1 MGHFES
7 SNWGENGGEEEASDI
22 GLSKAALIC
31 TCRRMRIGM
40 RRTSVLPYSH
50 SRQCSSSRLSLTPLP

>member
-22 GLSKAALIC
+22 GLRKAALIC
-31 TCRRMRIGM
+31 NMPPDAHRDAQDQRAA
-40 RRTSVLPYSH
+40 V
-50 SRQCSSSRLSLTPLP
+50 